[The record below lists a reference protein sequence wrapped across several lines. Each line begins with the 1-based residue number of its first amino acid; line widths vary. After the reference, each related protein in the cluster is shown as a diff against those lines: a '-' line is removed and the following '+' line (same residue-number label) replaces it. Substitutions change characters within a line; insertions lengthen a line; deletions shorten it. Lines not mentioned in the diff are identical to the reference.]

1 MPHLALANLA
11 HDRVRLSVTLT
22 GIVFALVLIIVQF
35 GLFLGFLD
43 TIGAV
48 IDRSK
53 ADLWV
58 MGPGVPHVNGGV
70 DIPERRRYQVLAV
83 PGVELAEKWIVVFSA
98 WKLPNG
104 ANEMIQIVGY
114 DLESTLGGPWNL
126 VEGSEEAL
134 RAEDTVIID
143 RLFAPKLGATTIGS
157 IAEVNGRRA
166 RVVGFTG
173 QIRSFTTAPFTFT
186 SFKNAL
192 NYTNTSDGVTQFV
205 LVKVAPGQSVEQVKA
220 NIAAA
225 VPNIDVLTKAEMT
238 WLTQKYWLF
247 GTGAGIT
254 TLLGAALGLLVGMV
268 VVAQTI
274 YATTMDHIREFGT
287 LKAMGAANS
296 YVYRVIIQQ
305 AVISATAGY
314 VMAIGVGWFI
324 AQKSREGSAVI
335 LLPPEMA
342 VGVFALAIVMCIA
355 ASVISIRKATTIDP
369 AMVFRG

>member
-1 MPHLALANLA
+1 MPNLALANLT
-11 HDRVRLSVTLT
+11 HDRVRLVVTLT

-48 IDRSK
+48 IDKSK

-70 DIPERRRYQVLAV
+70 DIPEGRRYQVLAV
-83 PGVELAEKWIVVFSA
+83 PGVERAEKWIVVFSA
-98 WKLPNG
+98 WKLPTG
-104 ANEMIQIVGY
+104 ANEMVQIVGY

-126 VEGSEEAL
+126 TEGSEEGL

-143 RLFAPKLGATTIGS
+143 KLFAPKLGATKIGS

-166 RVVGFTG
+166 RVVGFTD

-192 NYTNTSDGVTQFV
+192 NYTRTPDDITQFV
-205 LVKVAPGQSVEQVKA
+205 LVKVAPGHSVEQVKA
-220 NIAAA
+220 SIAAA
-225 VPNIDVLTKAEMT
+225 VPNIEVMTKAEMT

-314 VMAIGVGWFI
+314 VMAITVGWFI
-324 AQKSREGSAVI
+324 SQKSREGSAVV
-335 LLPPEMA
+335 LLPREM
-342 VGVFALAIVMCIA
+342 VIGVFVLAIVMCIG

>member
-1 MPHLALANLA
+1 MPNLA
-11 HDRVRLSVTLT
+11 FKNLTHDRVRLSVTLT
-22 GIVFALVLIIVQF
+22 GIVFALVLIIMQF

-43 TIGAV
+43 TIGAIV
-48 IDRSK
+48 DRSK

-70 DIPERRRYQVLAV
+70 EIPERRRYQVLAV
-83 PGVELAEKWIVVFSA
+83 PGVLRADKWIVVFSP
-98 WKLPNG
+98 WKLPTG
-104 ANEMIQIVGY
+104 ANEMVQIVGY
-114 DLESTLGGPWNL
+114 DLDSTMGGPWNV
-126 VEGSEEAL
+126 VEGSEDAL
-134 RAEDTVIID
+134 RAEDTVIVD
-143 RLFAPKLGATTIGS
+143 KLFAERLGATRLGT
-157 IAEVNGRRA
+157 IAEVSGRRA
-166 RVVGFTG
+166 RVVGFTD

-192 NYTNTSDGVTQFV
+192 NYTRIPDDSTQFL
-205 LVKVAPGQSVEQVKA
+205 LVRVAPGVSVEA
-220 NIAAA
+220 TRAGIAAT
-225 VPNIDVLTKAEMT
+225 VPNVEVMTRAEMR
-238 WLTQKYWLF
+238 WLTQRYWLF
-247 GTGAGIT
+247 GTGAGIS

-305 AVISATAGY
+305 AVISASVGY
-314 VMAIGVGWFI
+314 AIAI
-324 AQKSREGSAVI
+324 AMGYLISQKSREGSAVV
-335 LLPPEMA
+335 LLPPEMMAA
-342 VGVFALAIVMCIA
+342 VLAVALIMCIG

>member
-1 MPHLALANLA
+1 MPSLALKNLT
-11 HDRVRLSVTLT
+11 HDRVRLTVTLT

-48 IDRSK
+48 IDQSK

-58 MGPGVPHVNGGV
+58 MGPGIPHVNGGV

-83 PGVELAEKWIVVFSA
+83 PGVALAEKWIVVFSP
-98 WKLPNG
+98 WKLPSG

-114 DLESTLGGPWNL
+114 DLDSQLGGPWNL
-126 VEGSEEAL
+126 VEGTLEAL

-143 RLFAPKLGATTIGS
+143 KLFSEKLGATAIGS

-166 RVVGFTG
+166 RVVGYTD

-192 NYTNTSDGVTQFV
+192 NYTRASEEATQFV
-205 LVKVAPGQSVEQVKA
+205 LVKVQPGVPVEQVKA
-220 NIAAA
+220 GILAA
-225 VPNIDVLTKAEMT
+225 VPNVEVKTTAEMS

-305 AVISATAGY
+305 AVISATTGY
-314 VMAIGVGWFI
+314 AIAIAMGWFI
-324 AQKSREGSAVI
+324 ARKSREGSAVI
-335 LLPPEMA
+335 LLPPEMMI
-342 VGVFALAIVMCIA
+342 GVFLLAIVMCIA

>member
-1 MPHLALANLA
+1 MPNLALANLT
-11 HDRVRLSVTLT
+11 HDRVRLVVTLT
-22 GIVFALVLIIVQF
+22 GIVFALVLIIIQF
-35 GLFLGFLD
+35 GIFLGFLD

-48 IDRSK
+48 VDRSK

-83 PGVELAEKWIVVFSA
+83 PGVERADKWIVVFSP
-98 WKLPNG
+98 WKLPTG
-104 ANEMIQIVGY
+104 ANEMVQIVGY

-143 RLFAPKLGATTIGS
+143 KLFAEKLGATQVGA
-157 IAEVNGRRA
+157 IAEVSGRRA
-166 RVVGFTG
+166 RVVGFTN

-192 NYTNTSDGVTQFV
+192 NYTRTADDTTQF
-205 LVKVAPGQSVEQVKA
+205 LLIRVAPGASVDEVKA
-220 NIAAA
+220 GIAAT
-225 VPNIDVLTKAEMT
+225 VPNIDVMTRAEMR
-238 WLTQKYWLF
+238 WLTQRYWLF
-247 GTGAGIT
+247 GTGAGIS

-305 AVISATAGY
+305 AVISATVGY
-314 VMAIGVGWFI
+314 AIAIVMGYFI
-324 AQKSREGSAVI
+324 SQKSREGSAVVM
-335 LLPPEMA
+335 LPPEMA
-342 VGVFALAIVMCIA
+342 AAVFGLAIVMCIS
-355 ASVISIRKATTIDP
+355 ASIISIRKATTIDP